1 MKLVGRYFVL
11 KLKSCIKAFGK
22 SAAGLFF
29 VVVLLIAGVLGIS
42 LGFQNQQ
49 ILQKVKVA
57 VVIPAS
63 ETLINKGVQFL
74 SAMDSIESIC
84 DFYYMEADE
93 AKEALEDGDLQVV
106 IVLPVNFYQ
115 DVYSG
120 ENTPAE
126 ILMAEGEQV
135 RFQVFE
141 ELLTTGV
148 SYLQISEAGVYAIL
162 DGSRG
167 ESTLMG
173 RSKIGEFVAE
183 KYITMLFDRMD
194 MYEEKTVSSLGILD
208 FGEYVLIMF
217 LLFLLLLVGTNFS
230 VLYKE
235 NEIAVERKLRAE
247 GMGPLILSLTKVS
260 IIAICLWG
268 LWTIGY
274 SGLCILSSILEL
286 EIIWWDIRCVL
297 CGLLLSIS
305 IAAFYHL
312 VYEISGNGTQGSI
325 LLLFVNIGM
334 LLCSGSVL
342 PSSYFH
348 EAVAFLGKCTPVAV
362 WNTYIQQFMFDRV
375 TLELMIIL
383 IIVTVVEIL
392 IGAVVVWKEA

>member
-1 MKLVGRYFVL
+1 MKLVSRYFVL

-57 VVIPAS
+57 VVIPES

-84 DFYYMEADE
+84 EFYYMEEDE

-106 IVLPVNFYQ
+106 IILPVNFYQ

-126 ILMAEGEQV
+126 ILMTEGNQV
-135 RFQVFE
+135 SFQVFE

-148 SYLQISEAGVYAIL
+148 SYLQISEAGVYAVL

-173 RSKIGEFVAE
+173 RSKIGEFVAG
-183 KYITMLFDRMD
+183 KYISMLFDRMD
-194 MYEEKTVSSLGILD
+194 MYEEKTVSSFGILD
-208 FGEYVLIMF
+208 FGEYVIIMF
-217 LLFLLLLVGTNFS
+217 LLFLLLLLGTNFS
-230 VLYKE
+230 VMYKE
-235 NEIAVERKLRAE
+235 NEKAVERKLRAE
-247 GMGPLILSLTKVS
+247 GMSPLIISLTKVS

-274 SGLCILSSILEL
+274 SGVCLISSILEL
-286 EIIWWDIRCVL
+286 EIIWWDIRCILFGLVL
-297 CGLLLSIS
+297 SVS

-325 LLLFVNIGM
+325 LLLFINIGM
-334 LLCSGSVL
+334 LLCSGIIL

-348 EAVAFLGKCTPVAV
+348 ETVAFLGKCTPVAL

-375 TLELMIIL
+375 TLELMIIF